1 MGKIAF
7 VFSGQGAQVPG
18 MGKSLYEN
26 SKKANALFN
35 AAEALRP
42 GTLKQ
47 CFGGS
52 DEILKKTE
60 NTQPCLYLVDL
71 GAALALNEYE
81 IFADCVAGFSL
92 GEIAALAY
100 GGAYTYSD
108 GFQIVTK
115 RGVYMQLA
123 AEEHE
128 TAMAAVLKIDSVTVE
143 KVCAEFEHV
152 YPVNYN
158 SPVQT
163 VVAGDKA
170 ELAKFKEKM
179 SKFPCRI
186 TNLAVNAAF
195 HSPYMASASEQ
206 FGKDLA
212 KFDIQFPNIPV
223 YANLTALPYPDD
235 VTAAMASQMKSPVKW
250 EQSVRNMIDD
260 GVTTFIETGIGK
272 TLCGLIKKIS
282 SDVEVYNVTDKE
294 TLHSTV
300 KAVKQHA

>member
-7 VFSGQGAQVPG
+7 VFSGQGAQAPG
-18 MGKSLYEN
+18 MGKSLYKTSAKVKE
-26 SKKANALFN
+26 LYD
-35 AAEALRP
+35 AAEVLRP
-42 GTLKQ
+42 GTMEQSFNGSPEELK
-47 CFGGS
+47 
-52 DEILKKTE
+52 ETK

-71 GAALALNEYE
+71 GAALALNENG

-100 GGAYTYSD
+100 AGAYTYDD

-115 RGVYMQLA
+115 RGAYMQTA

-128 TAMAAVLKIDSVTVE
+128 TAMAAVLKTDSATVE

-179 SKFPCRI
+179 SELPCRI
-186 TNLAVNAAF
+186 MDLAVSAAF
-195 HSPYMASASEQ
+195 HSPYMADASES
-206 FGKDLA
+206 FA
-212 KFDIQFPNIPV
+212 KELVNYHIQAPKLPV

-235 VTAAMASQMKSPVKW
+235 VAATLSLQMKSPVKW
-250 EQSVRNMIDD
+250 EQTIQNMIAD

-282 SDVEVYNVTDKE
+282 SDVQIYNVTDKE
-294 TLHSTV
+294 TLDAAV
-300 KAVKQHA
+300 KAVKEHA

>member
-7 VFSGQGAQVPG
+7 VFSGQGAQAPG
-18 MGKSLYEN
+18 MGKSLYET
-26 SKKANALFN
+26 SAKVKELYD

-42 GTLKQ
+42 GTMEQSFHGTPEELK
-47 CFGGS
+47 
-52 DEILKKTE
+52 ETK

-71 GAALALNEYE
+71 GAALALNENG

-100 GGAYTYSD
+100 AGAYTYGD

-115 RGVYMQLA
+115 RGAYMQSA

-128 TAMAAVLKIDSVTVE
+128 TSMAAVLKTDSATVE
-143 KVCAEFEHV
+143 SVCAEFEHV

-179 SKFPCRI
+179 SEHPCRI
-186 TNLAVNAAF
+186 MDLAVNAAF
-195 HSPYMASASEQ
+195 HSPYMASASED
-206 FGKDLA
+206 FNKELT
-212 KFDIQFPNIPV
+212 KFSIQAPSMPV
-223 YANLTALPYPDD
+223 YANLTALPYSDD
-235 VTAAMASQMKSPVKW
+235 VAATLALQMKSPVKW
-250 EQSVRNMIDD
+250 EQTIKNMIDD

-272 TLCGLIKKIS
+272 TLCVLIKKIS
-282 SDVEVYNVTDKE
+282 SDVQVYNVTDKE
-294 TLHSTV
+294 TLDAAV
-300 KAVKQHA
+300 KAVKEHA

>member
-1 MGKIAF
+1 H
-7 VFSGQGAQVPG
+7 
-18 MGKSLYEN
+18 
-26 SKKANALFN
+26 
-35 AAEALRP
+35 
-42 GTLKQ
+42 GTPEELK
-47 CFGGS
+47 
-52 DEILKKTE
+52 ETK

-71 GAALALNEYE
+71 GAALALNENG

-100 GGAYTYSD
+100 AGAYTYGD

-115 RGVYMQLA
+115 RGAYMQSA

-128 TAMAAVLKIDSVTVE
+128 TSMAAVLKTDSATVE
-143 KVCAEFEHV
+143 SVCAEFEHV

-179 SKFPCRI
+179 SEHPCRI
-186 TNLAVNAAF
+186 MDLAVNAAF
-195 HSPYMASASEQ
+195 HSPYMASASED
-206 FGKDLA
+206 FNKELT
-212 KFDIQFPNIPV
+212 KFSIQAPSMPV
-223 YANLTALPYPDD
+223 YANLTALPYSDD
-235 VTAAMASQMKSPVKW
+235 VAATLALQMKSPVKW
-250 EQSVRNMIDD
+250 EQTIKNMIDD

-282 SDVEVYNVTDKE
+282 SDVQVYNVTDKE
-294 TLHSTV
+294 TLDAAV
-300 KAVKQHA
+300 KAVKEHA